1 MKNKNLYIIL
11 GLLGVGGLIW
21 YFKRKQTTT
30 TTSENQNNNAINFD
44 INSILPTKQTN
55 AQNVVLDVQTAPI
68 TVNTNLDNVNTMFTN
83 YNVWLNQLIEN
94 RRATFSK
101 FGPVTFQPTKETQ
114 PLPSDASGNT
124 IPLIADYVFVWQEI
138 DTKNTIGDNAK
149 IYSKRWILINKNQI
163 S

>member
-30 TTSENQNNNAINFD
+30 TTSSTDNKNVINFD
-44 INSILPTKQTN
+44 LNSILPTKQTD
-55 AQNVVLDVQTAPI
+55 AQNIVLPVQTAPI
-68 TVNTNLDNVNTMFTN
+68 TVNTNLDNVNAMFTN
-83 YNVWLNQLIEN
+83 YNLWLNQLVSN
-94 RRATFSK
+94 RRATLSK

-124 IPLIADYVFVWQEI
+124 IPLISDYVFVWQSI
-138 DTKNTIGDNAK
+138 DVRYPTGDNSK
-149 IYSKRWILINKNQI
+149 IYGNRWVIVNKNQI

>member
-21 YFKRKQTTT
+21 YFKRKQTIT
-30 TTSENQNNNAINFD
+30 TTSATDNKNVINFD
-44 INSILPTKQTN
+44 LNTLLPAKQTD
-55 AQNVVLDVQTAPI
+55 AQNLVTDIQTAPI

-83 YNVWLNQLIEN
+83 YDVWLNQLISN

-124 IPLIADYVFVWQEI
+124 IPLINDYVFFWQEV
-138 DTKNTIGDNAK
+138 DPKNTFGDNAK

>member
-11 GLLGVGGLIW
+11 GLIGVGGLIW
-21 YFKRKQTTT
+21 YFKRKQTI
-30 TTSENQNNNAINFD
+30 TTSETQNNNGINFD
-44 INSILPTKQTN
+44 LNSILPTKQTN
-55 AQNVVLDVQTAPI
+55 AQNLVLDVQTAPI

-83 YNVWLNQLIEN
+83 YDVWLNQLISN

-124 IPLIADYVFVWQEI
+124 IPLISDYVFVWQEV
-138 DTKNTIGDNAK
+138 DPKNTFGDNAK